1 MPANN
6 PTLARCL
13 EALSRAGG
21 DLNPGFLDAWIPPLQ
36 RDPDVARE
44 LVQCVAASS
53 LDETDEPSAEQE
65 LLGWLLDEAR
75 RAGEDG
81 RDIGPDFLRAAEDA
95 LEAMDPARITVDGL
109 FALGRT
115 YSRAGLAAPAT
126 LMARSEARHAGG
138 PETGAVDPDDS
149 IEELEASLR
158 PLLEECGDDLHAA
171 HGVIVETLA
180 SVPEEPR
187 VALIGHLAALNE
199 AVWQR
204 LAVYWLLDPD
214 AAVRE
219 AVARAY
225 HEHARRGTLDTL
237 TVARLPLLRSW
248 LPTDTARRET
258 DQALAAMRR
267 RGAGAAP
274 FPDAARID
282 AIHASLPDG
291 AGAQYIAIATGGER
305 DRHWAMVLVK
315 SGYGVRDAYRLP
327 ELAEEDEQEMLER
340 QLAGMDAVPIG
351 TATLHVLLGAAIAEG
366 LAREEPPAPG
376 LVDVAA
382 ACGLIHL
389 RPQPLTSGEWL
400 ARLDPGH
407 ELEGLSAQKRGRLI
421 NRSAEWIESFI
432 TLESWFEDTSACDRI
447 LSSESLPSARRRAL
461 RKHLEHR
468 RDWWAGQCFRA
479 AMVLWDTAN
488 PDLWRSFAVTGAA
501 LLDGRDLK
509 RIPIMEQI
517 LEATIECWEHRD
529 SDEPEPLDPAAFA
542 GAGEGTDGDLPGASD
557 LVPFS
562 ERHRRTLQ
570 AFYDEGAGAKV
581 WDAGYFGLHGYLFAV
596 ATHPD
601 LVPPSDWLPPLLD
614 GDAADGPGGPASPEA
629 GAPEEVLESLLCLY
643 NTIIEQVLEERAA
656 LPADCTLRERPQDNF
671 WPGAPV
677 GEWSRG
683 FGIARKAFGHQIDL
697 LHEEFG
703 EEDEVTVNCGIAT
716 MILEVFG
723 DREGAQQL
731 VRENP
736 EPGAPTLQQLAA
748 MAHEGFE
755 EQLRL
760 FASLAGSTRGIE
772 AEPPPP
778 AEAGPTS
785 GFGVEPRQ
793 PVRVDKIGRNEP
805 CPCGSGR
812 KYKHCCGDRRQQ

>member
-6 PTLARCL
+6 PSLARCL
-13 EALSRAGG
+13 DALSRSGG
-21 DLNPGFLDAWIPPLQ
+21 DLNPDFLDGWLAPLQ

-44 LVQCVAASS
+44 LVQWVAASS
-53 LDETDEPSAEQE
+53 LDEIDEPSAEQE
-65 LLGWLLDEAR
+65 LLGWLLDEVR

-81 RDIGPDFLRAAEDA
+81 RDIGPEFLRAAEDA
-95 LEAMDPARITVDGL
+95 LAAMEPAQISIDGR
-109 FALGRT
+109 FALGRA
-115 YSRAGLAAPAT
+115 YSRAGLAAPAALT
-126 LMARSEARHAGG
+126 AWSEARHAGG
-138 PETGAVDPDDS
+138 PEAGAVDPDDP
-149 IEELEASLR
+149 IEGLEASLR
-158 PLLEECGDDLHAA
+158 PLLEEYGDDLHAA
-171 HGVIVETLA
+171 HGTIVETLA
-180 SVPEEPR
+180 SVPEGSR
-187 VALIGHLAALNE
+187 VALIGHLAALDE

-214 AAVRE
+214 TVVRE

-237 TVARLPLLRSW
+237 TAARLPLLRSW
-248 LPTDTARRET
+248 LPADTARGET
-258 DQALAAMRR
+258 DQALATMRR

-274 FPDAARID
+274 FPDAAGID

-305 DRHWAMVLVK
+305 DRHWAMVLLK

-327 ELAEEDEQEMLER
+327 GLGAEEEQQMQER
-340 QLAGMDAVPIG
+340 LLAGMDAVPIE
-351 TATLHVLLGAAIAEG
+351 TETLHALLGAAIAES
-366 LAREEPPAPG
+366 LAGGEPPAAG

-382 ACGLIHL
+382 ACGLDGL
-389 RPQPLTSGEWL
+389 CPQPLTPGEWL
-400 ARLDPGH
+400 ARLDPGR
-407 ELEGLSAQKRGRLI
+407 ELEGLSGQKRGRLI
-421 NRSAEWIESFI
+421 NRSAEWIDEFGM
-432 TLESWFEDTSACDRI
+432 LDSWFEDTSACDRI
-447 LSSESLPSARRRAL
+447 LSSTPRVRARRRAL
-461 RKHLEHR
+461 RAHLEGR
-468 RDWWAGQCFRA
+468 REWWAGQCLRA
-479 AMVLWDTAN
+479 ALVLRDAYE

-517 LEATIECWEHRD
+517 LEATIGSWEHRD
-529 SDEPEPLDPAAFA
+529 SDDSEPLDLDTFA
-542 GAGEGTDGDLPGASD
+542 GADDGADGDLFGSPD
-557 LVPFS
+557 LAPFG

-570 AFYDEGAGAKV
+570 AFYDEGPGAKV

-614 GDAADGPGGPASPEA
+614 GAAADDPGDPASPEA
-629 GAPEEVLESLLCLY
+629 GVPEAVLEALLCLY
-643 NTIIEQVLEERAA
+643 NTVNEQVLEESAA

-677 GEWSRG
+677 GEWARG
-683 FGIARKAFGHQIDL
+683 FGIGHKAFGHQVDL
-697 LHEEFG
+697 LQEEFG
-703 EEDEVTVNCGIAT
+703 ADDEVTFNCRIAT
-716 MILEVFG
+716 MILELFG
-723 DREGAQQL
+723 DRERAQQF

-736 EPGAPTLQQLAA
+736 EPGGPTLQQLAA

-755 EQLRL
+755 EQVRL

-772 AEPPPP
+772 PEWEPP
-778 AEAGPTS
+778 AAAGSAP
-785 GFGVEPRQ
+785 GCGVEPRQ
-793 PVRVDKIGRNEP
+793 PVRVEKVGRNEP

-812 KYKHCCGDRRQQ
+812 KYKQCCGDRRQR